1 MTITN
6 YIDIHSYTSQEGL
19 TSHVY
24 LMDCIEA
31 LKQIPNKNINIAAV
45 DPPYGLNKS
54 STHGRGKLKNRTKNT
69 RIRKNRTQ
77 QNKPNPILTEKNI

>member
-54 STHGRGKLKNRTKNT
+54 STHGRGKLKTELKT
-69 RIRKNRTQ
+69 LGYAKTEL
-77 QNKPNPILTEKNI
+77 NKINPTLF